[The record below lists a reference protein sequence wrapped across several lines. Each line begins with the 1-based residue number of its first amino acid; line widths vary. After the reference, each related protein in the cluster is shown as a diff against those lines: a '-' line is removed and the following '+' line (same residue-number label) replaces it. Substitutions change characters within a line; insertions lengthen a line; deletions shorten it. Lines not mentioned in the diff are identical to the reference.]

1 MNSAGTRARTNPS
14 ISEALHLL
22 QQEPSAYFEQ
32 LEVAFEERE
41 SLIQAFLPEE
51 QRFAR
56 LQADYEALEERYP
69 DRETRP
75 PLFGL
80 PVGVKDIFHAD
91 GFETHAGSLLPAN
104 RLAGQ
109 QAASVTQLKEAGAL
123 VLGKTVTTE
132 FAYFAP
138 GPTRNPHN
146 LDHTPGGSSS
156 GSAAGVAAGLAPIA
170 FGTQTIGSINRPAAF
185 CGVVGFKPSYGRIST
200 AGVIPLA
207 PSLDHV
213 GTFTADVGGTLA
225 VAPLLLSDWKPEE
238 LDTRLGDLAPG
249 TITLGVPRGPY
260 MQGASEE
267 SSAQFESVRIR
278 LEAGGLRIIDA
289 PAMPDYAEIS
299 ERHYLILAAE
309 AAAVHQEWFDEYG
322 ELYNPKT
329 AELIGKGREI
339 SGDQLASALE
349 GRGQLR
355 EQLQA
360 LMDEYGMDA
369 WISPAAPGP
378 APEGIESTGDPAMN
392 LPWTHSGLPTIGLPS
407 GWSANELPLGI
418 QLTGSWYGDERLLAE
433 AVAVERALTED

>member
-1 MNSAGTRARTNPS
+1 MNPPGARASATTS
-14 ISEALHLL
+14 IPEALHLL
-22 QQEPSAYFEQ
+22 RQEPRAYFEQ
-32 LEVAFEERE
+32 LEAAFEERE
-41 SLIQAFLPEE
+41 SLVQAFLPEE

-91 GFETHAGSLLPAN
+91 GFETHAGSQLPAI

-109 QAASVTQLKEAGAL
+109 QAASVTQMKDAGAL

-146 LDHTPGGSSS
+146 QDHTPGGSSS
-156 GSAAGVAAGLAPIA
+156 GSAAGVAAGLAPMA
-170 FGTQTIGSINRPAAF
+170 FGTQTVGSINRPAAF

-225 VAPLLLSDWKPEE
+225 VAPLLLSDWKPED
-238 LDTRLGDLAPG
+238 LDLGDLAPG
-249 TITLGVPRGPY
+249 TITLGIPRGPY
-260 MQGASEE
+260 MQGAVEE
-267 SSAQFESVRIR
+267 AIAHFESVRTR
-278 LEAGGLRIIDA
+278 LERGGLRMIDV
-289 PAMPDYAEIS
+289 PAMADYAEIS
-299 ERHYLILAAE
+299 ERHYLILAVE
-309 AAAVHQEWFDEYG
+309 AAAVHKEWFDKYG
-322 ELYNPKT
+322 ELYSPKT

-339 SGDQLASALE
+339 SGAQLASALE

-360 LMDEYGMDA
+360 LTEEYRIDA

-433 AVAVERALTED
+433 AVAVERALAEE